1 MTTKANQTC
10 LRRAFSLRR
19 IVRLLVILYVAAS
32 CVGCA
37 VLNSAMFHPPCPP
50 YGPNLPGLVTMGSPE
65 SPVAGVWRPVPGA
78 TRAVL
83 FSHGN
88 AEDLRFV
95 HSRLAHFNRL
105 GLSAL
110 AYDYPGYG
118 RTPGRPTE
126 ASVYAAA
133 ETAFRHLTD
142 DCGFSESNIVVVGYS
157 IGSGPSCYLAEK
169 YDVGGLLL
177 YAPFKSAVRV
187 VTQVRILPIDP
198 FPNIARIPRTR
209 CPVLVFHGTEDKVI
223 PFRHGRAVAKAAGE
237 RGRFFLLPEE
247 THDTVFLAALA
258 DPEAS
263 AAIRAL
269 ENTEGRGERP

>member
-1 MTTKANQTC
+1 MKPCFTK
-10 LRRAFSLRR
+10 R
-19 IVRLLVILYVAAS
+19 LVIDLLAGYAAIS
-32 CVGCA
+32 LAGCLS
-37 VLNSAMFHPPCPP
+37 VNRLMFHPPYP
-50 YGPNLPGLVTMGSPE
+50 YGANEVPNLVEFGPSNA
-65 SPVAGVWRPVPGA
+65 PVAGVWMPVEGA
-78 TRAVL
+78 RRAVL

-88 AEDLRFV
+88 AEDLRYI

-118 RTPGRPTE
+118 RTPGKPTE

-142 DCGFSESNIVVVGYS
+142 DCGFAESNIVVVGYS
-157 IGSGPSCYLAEK
+157 IGSGPSCYLAERH
-169 YDVGGLLL
+169 DVGGLLL

-187 VTQVRILPIDP
+187 VTQVRILPFDP
-198 FPNIARIPRTR
+198 FPNLARIPRTR
-209 CPVLVFHGTEDKVI
+209 CPVLVFHGTADQVV
-223 PFRHGRAVAKAAGE
+223 PFRHGRAVAKAADG

-247 THDTVFLAALA
+247 THDTIFPAVLA

-263 AAIRAL
+263 AALRAL
-269 ENTEGRGERP
+269 GEGKQNAR